1 MDILPILLIIIITS
15 WALTAFQKK
24 ILLRNF
30 NFLELGLGNFVV
42 IFILISSFY
51 LFLVLSGNFDTTKLL
66 NATREEQGRF
76 FLCGILIFAG
86 GLAMNYVLTN
96 NDATKIIPMVK
107 AGIII
112 STLVLGCL
120 FYSEQIT
127 FKKVLASGFAI
138 IAIIILFDEKSN
150 TPK

>member
-1 MDILPILLIIIITS
+1 MNIVPFLLIVIAS

-42 IFILISSFY
+42 LFIIICSFY
-51 LFLVLSGNFDTTKLL
+51 LLLVLFGNFDTTKLL

-76 FLCGILIFAG
+76 LLCGILIFAG
-86 GLAMNYVLTN
+86 GLAMNYLLTN

-112 STLVLGCL
+112 STLVLGYL
-120 FYSEQIT
+120 FYREQIT
-127 FKKVLASGFAI
+127 FKKILASGFAI

>member
-1 MDILPILLIIIITS
+1 MNIVPIFIIVITT
-15 WALTAFQKK
+15 WALIAFQKK
-24 ILLRNF
+24 ILLRDF

-42 IFILISSFY
+42 IFILVCSLY
-51 LFLVLSGNFDTTKLL
+51 LILILSGKFDTSKLL

-76 FLCGILIFAG
+76 LLCGILVFAG
-86 GLAMNYVLTN
+86 GLGMNYLLTN
-96 NDATKIIPMVK
+96 NDATKIVPMLK
-107 AGIII
+107 AGMIT

-127 FKKVLASGFAI
+127 FKKVLASAFAI

-150 TPK
+150 TPE

>member
-30 NFLELGLGNFVV
+30 NFLELGIGNFVV
-42 IFILISSFY
+42 LFILISSFY

-76 FLCGILIFAG
+76 LLCGILIFAG

-112 STLVLGCL
+112 TTLVLGCL